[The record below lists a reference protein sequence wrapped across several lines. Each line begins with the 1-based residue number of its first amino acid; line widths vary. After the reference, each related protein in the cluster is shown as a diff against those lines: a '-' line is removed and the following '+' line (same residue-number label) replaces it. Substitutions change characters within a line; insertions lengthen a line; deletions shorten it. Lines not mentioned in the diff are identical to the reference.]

1 MKKILTF
8 FSLIMTVMFVIFRVV
23 ILNYYSTK
31 GVEYELLNLKL
42 KSLEIENSL
51 LSQRIASSSSIISL
65 SQKAKLLGFKSD
77 TEIVSLYGPQPLAAV
92 ANTL

>member
-1 MKKILTF
+1 
-8 FSLIMTVMFVIFRVV
+8 MFVIFRVV
-23 ILNYYSTK
+23 ILNYDSTK